1 MCGLVEAFVGSI
13 TLLRQTDICYPNG
26 SKSSNYIAVAS
37 LFQSHTNH
45 QWLLTSLSLW
55 RLLFLHQKIFD
66 VVLSITFRASWRWMK
81 SEF

>member
-13 TLLRQTDICYPNG
+13 TLLRQTDICYSNG

-45 QWLLTSLSLW
+45 QWL
-55 RLLFLHQKIFD
+55 
-66 VVLSITFRASWRWMK
+66 ITFRASWRWMK